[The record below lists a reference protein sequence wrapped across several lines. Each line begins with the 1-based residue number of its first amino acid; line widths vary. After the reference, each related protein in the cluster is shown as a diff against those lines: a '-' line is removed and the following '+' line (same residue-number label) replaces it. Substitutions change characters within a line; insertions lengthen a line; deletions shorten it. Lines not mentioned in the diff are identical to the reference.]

1 MQVLINR
8 NYRYRIYPNKHQ
20 IDLLNQHF
28 FTSNQAYNFFLDSK
42 IKDLKANADLPKADR
57 NYKKFADSYI
67 DVKNSLASRKLS
79 YNSGVIQDSMRKLEL
94 ISKRFFSKKSEG
106 YGFPKFKS
114 SRLNE
119 QSFIIR
125 NQATSWT
132 SDCLKIFRQDI
143 NWKFHRDIP
152 DGAKFNGGIVKRTS
166 DMKYWVILNLT
177 IEQEYVDLDTGRECG
192 IDMNIKNIAISDSS
206 GSSYQIKLPDF
217 SKSKYSKTYNKV
229 KTQLSKRYLKKNFSK
244 KTKKLQIKLNR
255 IQQKIKNQ
263 KEDFFHKISND
274 LTDNHNRI
282 TIEDLKISKMKES
295 DKTHL
300 NRMISD
306 VSWNSLITKI
316 KYKAEMKNV
325 QVREINP
332 AFTSQRCNA
341 CGHISRNNRK
351 SQSDFHC
358 ENCDHTENADLNA
371 SKNILQYDNWSL
383 EQKTRWTK
391 SIKSSQVSIESNSI
405 LLGAVMHQ
413 LEVPPF
419 MAG

>member
-1 MQVLINR
+1 MQLNR
-8 NYRYRIYPNKHQ
+8 NYKYRIYPNKHQ

-57 NYKKFADSYI
+57 NYKKFVDSYI
-67 DVKNSLASRKLS
+67 DVKNELASRHLT

-125 NQATSWT
+125 NQATSWD
-132 SDCLKIFRQDI
+132 SDCLKIFKQSI
-143 NWKFHRDIP
+143 KWKFHRDIP
-152 DGAKFNGGIVKRTS
+152 DGAKFTGGIVKRTS

-177 IEQEYVDLDTGRECG
+177 IEQDIEENQNTVECG
-192 IDMNIKNIAISDSS
+192 IDMNVKNIAISDSS
-206 GSSYQIKLPDF
+206 GASYLIPIPDF
-217 SKSKYSKTYNKV
+217 SKSAYSKTYNKV

-244 KTKKLQIKLNR
+244 KTKKLQIRLNR

-263 KEDFFHKISND
+263 KEDFFHKVSND

-282 TIEDLKISKMKES
+282 TIEDLQIKDMKES

-306 VSWNSLITKI
+306 VSWNSVITKI
-316 KYKAEMKNV
+316 KYKAVSKNV
-325 QVREINP
+325 SVREINP
-332 AFTSQRCNA
+332 AFTSQRCNV

-351 SQSDFHC
+351 TQSVFLC
-358 ENCDHTENADLNA
+358 ENCQHTENADLNA

-383 EQKTRWTK
+383 EQKTRWTRM
-391 SIKSSQVSIESNSI
+391 SIESSQVSMDSVSV

-413 LEVPPF
+413 LEATP
-419 MAG
+419 

>member
-1 MQVLINR
+1 VQLNR
-8 NYRYRIYPNKHQ
+8 NYKYRIYPNKHQ

-28 FTSNQAYNFFLDSK
+28 FTSNQAYNFYLDSK
-42 IKDLKANADLPKADR
+42 IKSLKANADLPKADR

-67 DVKNSLASRKLS
+67 DVKNDLASRHLT

-125 NQATSWT
+125 NQATSWDA
-132 SDCLKIFRQDI
+132 DCLKIFKQSI
-143 NWKFHRDIP
+143 KWALHRDIP
-152 DGAKFNGGIVKRTS
+152 KDAKFTGGIVKRTS
-166 DMKYWVILNLT
+166 DGNYWVILNLT
-177 IEQEYVDLDTGRECG
+177 IEQEYADLDTGRECG
-192 IDMNIKNIAISDSS
+192 IDLNVKNIAISES
-206 GSSYQIKLPDF
+206 GGASYLIPIPDF

-244 KTKKLQIKLNR
+244 KTKKLQIRLNR

-263 KEDFFHKISND
+263 KEDFFHKVSKD
-274 LTDNHNRI
+274 LTHSHNRI

-295 DKTHL
+295 PSKGL
-300 NRMISD
+300 NRQISD
-306 VSWNSLITKI
+306 VSWNSVITKI

-332 AFTSQRCNA
+332 AYSSQRCNA
-341 CGHISRNNRK
+341 CGHISRNSRK
-351 SQSDFHC
+351 TQSVFDC
-358 ENCDHTENADLNA
+358 ENCHHTENADLNA

-383 EQKTRWTK
+383 EQKTRWTRM
-391 SIKSSQVSIESNSI
+391 SIESSQVSIESNSI

-413 LEVPPF
+413 LEVPSF